1 MEQLADNV
9 ILADTLSSL
18 VYINTNVSTCETIMG
33 GTILLRGKDKKC
45 MESPNIPESLT
56 GYMYMK
62 NMKREPVSA
71 AIALVV
77 IKLLQ
82 DFCCFFGPF

>member
-9 ILADTLSSL
+9 ILNDTSSL

-33 GTILLRGKDKKC
+33 GTILLRGKDKDC
-45 MESPNIPESLT
+45 MVSPTRKLDRLHV
-56 GYMYMK
+56 
-62 NMKREPVSA
+62 KREPVSA

-82 DFCCFFGPF
+82 VFCCCCFVFFGPF